1 MRGRAPRH
9 RSAVVAVLVMMASVW
24 GGAAWGNTE
33 SELQEVKDEIDA
45 LGSQIEAAQADK
57 SAAATAV
64 LATRDNLAKLV
75 GEVQAAEGV
84 LASIKADIA
93 AENLELERVTGLL
106 EHFAAA
112 LATTQLKMADTKDG
126 LSVQVV
132 ELYMN
137 ASMDGARLFGF
148 NDAAEATIG
157 FAYVDG
163 LRGDSSALL
172 DQLDILQAEE
182 TRQRGILN
190 EQRGLQQEILADL
203 DAKQEA
209 QAEEVVR
216 VEGLKAQASQ
226 AAAEAEAL
234 VISIHADI
242 ASFEEHKEGLE
253 ADAAALEAELAA
265 RPTTGTAPSDGLMRP
280 VPGPV
285 SSGFGYRIHPIFG
298 TKKLHTGWDLSAS
311 SGDPIVAA
319 ADGVVV
325 SAGVRGGYGN
335 AVVID
340 HGGGLATLYAHQSS
354 MAVSAGQQVEQGQV
368 IGYVGCTGY
377 CTGPH
382 LHFETRVGGRPV
394 DPSGY
399 MG

>member
-1 MRGRAPRH
+1 MA
-9 RSAVVAVLVMMASVW
+9 ALVVLVTAV
-24 GGAAWGNTE
+24 GGAARGNTE
-33 SELQEVKDEIDA
+33 SELQEVQDKIDA
-45 LGSQIEAAQADK
+45 LSSQIEAAQTER
-57 SAAATAV
+57 SEAASAV
-64 LATRDNLAKLV
+64 LAAKNNLADLV
-75 GEVQAAEGV
+75 GQVQAAEGV
-84 LASIKADIA
+84 LASIEVEIA
-93 AENLELERVTGLL
+93 AENVELERVTGLL
-106 EHFAAA
+106 DRFASA
-112 LATTQLKMADTKDG
+112 LATTQLKMSDTKEA

-148 NDAAEATIG
+148 DDAAEATIG

-163 LRGDSSALL
+163 LRGDSSTLL
-172 DQLDILQAEE
+172 DQLDILRAEE
-182 TRQRGILN
+182 TRQKGILS
-190 EQRGLQQEILADL
+190 EQRGLQQELLADL
-203 DAKQEA
+203 DLKQAA
-209 QAEEVVR
+209 QVEEVAR
-216 VEGLKAQASQ
+216 VEDLKAQASE
-226 AAAEAEAL
+226 AAAQAEAL
-234 VISIHADI
+234 VVSINGDI
-242 ASFEEHKEGLE
+242 ASFEQHKEGLE

-265 RPTTGTAPSDGLMRP
+265 RPTTGTAPTSGLMRP

-298 TKKLHTGWDLSAS
+298 TKKLHTGWDMSAS
-311 SGDPIVAA
+311 SGDPIVAS

-354 MAVSAGQQVEQGQV
+354 MAVSGGQQVEQGQI